1 MTQDSKIVT
10 APDFDY
16 TNNFKFLFVD
26 FNPEEIDSIV
36 SILQRAEEPLTVY
49 LYNEEDKDY
58 KWCILA
64 AQMADAILVNTANR
78 TNHEL
83 LKGYLLSF
91 SNASAY
97 GFNEHAV
104 FAKSLEVDLFAW
116 VTKIL
121 AQKKNID
128 F

>member
-1 MTQDSKIVT
+1 MNQDSKIVT

-26 FNPEEIDSIV
+26 FNQEEINSIV
-36 SILQRAEEPLTVY
+36 SILERAEESLTVY
-49 LYNEEDKDY
+49 LYNEDDKDY

-64 AQMADAILVNTANR
+64 AQMSNAILVNTANR

-91 SNASAY
+91 DNASAY

-104 FAKSLEVDLFAW
+104 FAKSVEVDLFAW
-116 VTKIL
+116 ATKIL
-121 AQKKNID
+121 ARKKNID